1 MLHSFIL
8 LISVIPLHLYN
19 YAAKLAAPAAP
30 IVTEE
35 AIEAIVVRVTGT
47 DLLYTV
53 SLLFFYCRLFVF
65 DAVAR
70 R

>member
-47 DLLYTV
+47 DLV